1 MEKYESLKKEI
12 ESILPKSPLDF
23 ELAHA
28 HNVLARL
35 LEIAPKADEAMRI
48 AALAHDIDRA
58 ITGITERDL
67 KDYSKINEF
76 KKEHSMRSA
85 KFIEELMIKHNY
97 EKPAIAKVKHL
108 VENHEIG
115 GDKESE
121 VLMNADS
128 LAYFDF
134 NIPGYIKRNG
144 KERAK
149 KKIQFMY
156 IRLSPQAQKLVQT
169 IKYSDSEVEKLVKA
183 AINSAEPK
191 NRIKKN

>member
-76 KKEHSMRSA
+76 KK
-85 KFIEELMIKHNY
+85 
-97 EKPAIAKVKHL
+97 
-108 VENHEIG
+108 
-115 GDKESE
+115 
-121 VLMNADS
+121 
-128 LAYFDF
+128 
-134 NIPGYIKRNG
+134 
-144 KERAK
+144 
-149 KKIQFMY
+149 
-156 IRLSPQAQKLVQT
+156 
-169 IKYSDSEVEKLVKA
+169 
-183 AINSAEPK
+183 INSKYIQNGMIYFQYNPYNLYNPLLIWFGK
-191 NRIKKN
+191 IC